1 MTSKTE
7 EKATQKKFARLSK
20 SSKILKVIIEAI
32 QDKKGEHIVT
42 LDLRKINEAV
52 SDFFIVCEASS
63 TTQVKAIADWVE
75 VSLKKECGE
84 IPYKHEGHSAAQW
97 ILIDYVNVVVHV
109 FLSETRKFYKL
120 EEMWSDGISTE
131 EEDEAL
137 VHQESVNKKAAKKSS
152 VKEESIKKAPAK
164 KAPVTKEPVKKA
176 PAKKAAVAKEPVKK
190 APAKKAAVAKE
201 PVKKAPA
208 KKAAVKKES
217 IKKAPAKKAAVAK
230 EPIKKAPAKKASV
243 KKSAVTKSPSKKAKK

>member
-32 QDKKGEHIVT
+32 QDKKGERIVT

-75 VSLKKECGE
+75 VSVKKECGE

-137 VHQESVNKKAAKKSS
+137 VHLESVNKKAANKSS
-152 VKEESIKKAPAK
+152 VQEES
-164 KAPVTKEPVKKA
+164 VKKA
-176 PAKKAAVAKEPVKK
+176 PAKKAAVKEESAKK
-190 APAKKAAVAKE
+190 APAKKAAVKKE
-201 PVKKAPA
+201 TVKKAPA
-208 KKAAVKKES
+208 KKAAVKKETV
-217 IKKAPAKKAAVAK
+217 KKSPAKKAAVAK
-230 EPIKKAPAKKASV
+230 APAKKAAAKKESVKKAPTKKAPV

>member
-32 QDKKGEHIVT
+32 QDKKGEHIIT

-75 VSLKKECGE
+75 VSAKKECGE

-120 EEMWSDGISTE
+120 EEMWSDGESTE

-137 VHQESVNKKAAKKSS
+137 VHLESLNKKAAKKSS
-152 VKEESIKKAPAK
+152 VKEES
-164 KAPVTKEPVKKA
+164 
-176 PAKKAAVAKEPVKK
+176 
-190 APAKKAAVAKE
+190 
-201 PVKKAPA
+201 VKKAPA
-208 KKAAVKKES
+208 KKAAVKKETV
-217 IKKAPAKKAAVAK
+217 KKAPAKKAAAKK
-230 EPIKKAPAKKASV
+230 EPVKKAPAKKAVAKKEPVKKAPAKKAAAKKEPVKKAPV
-243 KKSAVTKSPSKKAKK
+243 KKSAATKSPLRRQKNN